1 MKNLLKSLKGL
12 AGVLGRVLLCA
23 LFLTAAAGYAFPGL
37 MSMAQSVAAQAAP
50 TPKWALVGGVVLLVV
65 GCLSVVLGYRARLG
79 ASLLLALLV
88 LATYHFH
95 GINFWT
101 LVSAQARQEQIF
113 HLATSISMMGAMLLV
128 IANGPG
134 QMSLDAKR
142 R

>member
-37 MSMAQSVAAQAAP
+37 TSMAQSVAAHAAP

-79 ASLLLALLV
+79 ASLLLA
-88 LATYHFH
+88 TYHFH

-101 LVSAQARQEQIF
+101 LVSVQARQEQIF
-113 HLATSISMMGAMLLV
+113 HLAASISMMGAMLFV

>member
-12 AGVLGRVLLCA
+12 TGVLGRVMLCA
-23 LFLTAAAGYAFPGL
+23 LFLTAVAGCAFPGL
-37 MSMAQSVAAQAAP
+37 TSMAQSVAAQAAP

-65 GCLSVVLGYRARLG
+65 GCLSVILGYRARLG

-88 LATYHFH
+88 LTTYYFH
-95 GINFWT
+95 GFNFWT
-101 LVSAQARQEQIF
+101 LLSAQARQEQIF
-113 HLATSISMMGAMLLV
+113 HLAASISMMGAMLFV